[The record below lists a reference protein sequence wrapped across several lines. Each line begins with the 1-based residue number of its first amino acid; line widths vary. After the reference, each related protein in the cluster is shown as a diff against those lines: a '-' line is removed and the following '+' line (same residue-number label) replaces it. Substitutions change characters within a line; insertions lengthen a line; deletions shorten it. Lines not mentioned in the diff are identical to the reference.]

1 MAVIAA
7 AMTLGPTIYTCFHC
21 SGDLAVLLLAVGQL
35 TPWSFKMLN
44 DGARGSQT
52 ANAPIKTPSHS
63 KSSSTNV
70 NTSYY
75 PGSECGDNSDAGNA
89 EKAIKGPTD
98 ADKSRDKFYTLLGGF
113 VTILLAGCG
122 WTGLV
127 FLTMKMTYTLNWIWI
142 IYAVGLVLSPLLI
155 FIICKSHEKHSVWF
169 TSANEYAHL
178 NNFCS
183 MFLMIMLFVLA
194 TFHIVGAHILLAKLT
209 GNWSGIARDGAG
221 LASSITF
228 FIGKRLLFFDT

>member
-1 MAVIAA
+1 MVYPNNNNPGYKLQHEANCYGLPYGYFGLVCWALSILAISLTYANFTLFACWRGCQPYYKSQSSWMAVIAA

-113 VTILLAGCG
+113 
-122 WTGLV
+122 
-127 FLTMKMTYTLNWIWI
+127 
-142 IYAVGLVLSPLLI
+142 
-155 FIICKSHEKHSVWF
+155 
-169 TSANEYAHL
+169 
-178 NNFCS
+178 
-183 MFLMIMLFVLA
+183 
-194 TFHIVGAHILLAKLT
+194 
-209 GNWSGIARDGAG
+209 
-221 LASSITF
+221 
-228 FIGKRLLFFDT
+228 